1 MIVFLPAVLFAVG
14 LLLVYGSAGRSRQA
28 GTIAMAVAA
37 VSALALLSAPTST
50 VFGIGPLAAIVLL
63 PRPAKR
69 VPSSFEGLTR
79 RGVTIAAS
87 LLVALF
93 LASRLPIGENPVL
106 LSAVPWFLGAVGVAW
121 LVSPV
126 DQLERLQGQ
135 VLMIAGVAG
144 VILSAVPAGVM
155 TAGVAGAMALMP
167 IAGERV
173 RVPGRVRPALS
184 GLLLGLA
191 AVAVVLA
198 ATTTSVGRANL
209 FDLSLNLTGPA
220 LLAVAV
226 VLVAGAV
233 MSPVGSEW
241 VALLGALALVAAA
254 PGLRWPALAALIA
267 AATVLERTGE
277 RPAWIAVGLL
287 SVTPVLAA
295 LAAPGWSPRVQ
306 AVALA
311 VGLVVLLSAAGAEWL
326 RVLAL
331 PTTVFLV
338 LLAVGS
344 LGANQLVRFQWVGAV
359 GAVLIVGWGLLGV
372 VTQAHGRREG
382 VRDRLIMGLLLLAI
396 GARDSLGL
404 GDLAVVLLLVD
415 LALVRFDDG
424 AAPARGWR
432 GRMLNLARS
441 SWPPS
446 VTFAG
451 ATLAV
456 IADLQASLV
465 LGLLAALIWAGLQLA
480 PLIDRH
486 ALAPAPERPR
496 SRYRWIG
503 PAVSIAC
510 GVAPAII
517 LRMLRLSG

>member
-1 MIVFLPAVLFAVG
+1 
-14 LLLVYGSAGRSRQA
+14 
-28 GTIAMAVAA
+28 
-37 VSALALLSAPTST
+37 
-50 VFGIGPLAAIVLL
+50 
-63 PRPAKR
+63 
-69 VPSSFEGLTR
+69 
-79 RGVTIAAS
+79 
-87 LLVALF
+87 
-93 LASRLPIGENPVL
+93 
-106 LSAVPWFLGAVGVAW
+106 
-121 LVSPV
+121 
-126 DQLERLQGQ
+126 
-135 VLMIAGVAG
+135 
-144 VILSAVPAGVM
+144 
-155 TAGVAGAMALMP
+155 
-167 IAGERV
+167 
-173 RVPGRVRPALS
+173 
-184 GLLLGLA
+184 LLGLA

-198 ATTTSVGRANL
+198 ATTTSVGRTNL

-226 VLVAGAV
+226 VLAAGAI

-241 VALLGALALVAAA
+241 VALLGVLALAAAA
-254 PGLRWPALAALIA
+254 PSLRWPALAALIA

-311 VGLVVLLSAAGAEWL
+311 VGLVVLLFAAAAEWL

-344 LGANQLVRFQWVGAV
+344 LGANQLVRFQWVAAV

-372 VTQAHGRREG
+372 VTQARERREG
-382 VRDRLIMGLLLLAI
+382 IRDRLIMGLLLLAI

-404 GDLAVVLLLVD
+404 GDLAVVLLLVE

-424 AAPARGWR
+424 TAPARGWT

-441 SWPPS
+441 IWPPS

-451 ATLAV
+451 ATLAA

-465 LGLLAALIWAGLQLA
+465 LGLFAALIWAGLQLA
-480 PLIDRH
+480 PLVDRH
-486 ALAPAPERPR
+486 ALVPAPERPR
-496 SRYRWIG
+496 SPYRWVG